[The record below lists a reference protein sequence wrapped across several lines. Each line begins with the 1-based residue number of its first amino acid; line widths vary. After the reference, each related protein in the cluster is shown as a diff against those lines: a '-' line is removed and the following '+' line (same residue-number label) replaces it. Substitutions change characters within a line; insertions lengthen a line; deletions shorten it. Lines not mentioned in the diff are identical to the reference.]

1 MGKYSRNKV
10 IARYGPKAS
19 KSTFYLHLFV
29 VMATN
34 VNVVI
39 SKKKNFS
46 QQSIFDHK
54 LEYNYNEI
62 ESADADIRGI

>member
-10 IARYGPKAS
+10 IARYGPKTT

-39 SKKKNFS
+39 SQKKFS
-46 QQSIFDHK
+46 HQSLFYHK
-54 LEYNYNEI
+54 LGYSFNEI
-62 ESADADIRGI
+62 ESADADEM